1 MIRKKLREC
10 RRQIRFRAE
19 VAKPANLR
27 QLLNYGCRM
36 LHYTGHG
43 SSEFLAFESNHD
55 KSCGIMEPLHVRLNE
70 CLPRKFIRSVRE
82 YTQHVDLRR

>member
-10 RRQIRFRAE
+10 GRQIRFRAE

-27 QLLNYGCRM
+27 ELLNSGCRM

-43 SSEFLAFESNHD
+43 NNEFLAFESNQD
-55 KSCGIMEPLHVRLNE
+55 RLCGVMEPLRVR
-70 CLPRKFIRSVRE
+70 IV
-82 YTQHVDLRR
+82 